1 MTTTITAEAIDQEN
15 ADQARLSKLAA
26 QSERDDTVL
35 IEMVYRTHWVRFDV
49 SVMEM
54 QYLSAA
60 DLVTR
65 HILPALRGLQI
76 TERAAEADPASS

>member
-1 MTTTITAEAIDQEN
+1 MTTTAAAETVDQEH
-15 ADQARLSKLAA
+15 ADQARLSTLAA

-65 HILPALRGLQI
+65 HLLPALRALQI